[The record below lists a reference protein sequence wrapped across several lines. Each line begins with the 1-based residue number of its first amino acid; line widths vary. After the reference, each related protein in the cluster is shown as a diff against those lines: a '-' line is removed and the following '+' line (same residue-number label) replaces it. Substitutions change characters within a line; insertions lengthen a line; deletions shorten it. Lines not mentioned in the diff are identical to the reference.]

1 MSEENFYTQTKE
13 LEQEKQP
20 VVDNSEILSHLN
32 KFNEKPE
39 LKEMEN
45 ENVQEQPTIEEVP
58 NEEIEVLEENSPEE
72 VEQPMPII
80 SKPEY
85 KPQGESKFKNFL
97 KTAFSL
103 HYIPV
108 VLCAIAT
115 FFMVFA
121 RLFETIAYSNGSQG
135 CVKAYLAFNFIG
147 FIVIAGALITY
158 VVNACLKKK
167 LEFGP
172 TLFILLVCVFAFV

>member
-1 MSEENFYTQTKE
+1 MSEEKFYTQTDLLEKE
-13 LEQEKQP
+13 TTPE
-20 VVDNSEILSHLN
+20 VDNTEILNHLN
-32 KFNEKPE
+32 KFNDLPE
-39 LKEMEN
+39 LKEVEDEN
-45 ENVQEQPTIEEVP
+45 KNEEPVVTEV
-58 NEEIEVLEENSPEE
+58 NNDEIEVVEEPEKE
-72 VEQPMPII
+72 VEQPMPIV

-85 KPQGESKFKNFL
+85 KPQGEDKFKTFL

-103 HYIPV
+103 HYLPV

-121 RLFETIAYSNGSQG
+121 RFFETIAYSNGSQG
-135 CVKAYLAFNFIG
+135 CAKAYLAFNFIG
-147 FIVIAGALITY
+147 FLVIAGALITY